1 VLKLPDST
9 KYQWVKKLL
18 PLTWILDLSALLSA
32 LGLNAHDVRNFTE
45 SVMQDKGVYNAGSVG
60 IESVL
65 STNKVLKNTYMLLSM
80 TLLFSAF
87 TAGLSMALGL
97 GQGMAM
103 VLMLVGFGL
112 LFVVHKMADTSKGM
126 LAIFAF
132 TGVMGASIGPML
144 SYYLAMEGGP
154 ALVMQ
159 ALGGTA
165 IVFFG
170 LSAYALT
177 TRKDFSFMG
186 GFLMVGLLV
195 AVAAMIANIFLNIP
209 ALSLTISAA
218 VVMIM
223 SGLIL
228 FDTSRIVNGGETNYI
243 RATVGLYLSIYNL
256 FIHLLS
262 LLSVFGG
269 DD

>member
-1 VLKLPDST
+1 MQEKSLYNVNT
-9 KYQWVKKLL
+9 AGV
-18 PLTWILDLSALLSA
+18 
-32 LGLNAHDVRNFTE
+32 E
-45 SVMQDKGVYNAGSVG
+45 SVV
-60 IESVL
+60 
-65 STNKVLKNTYMLLSM
+65 STNKVLKNTYMLLGM
-80 TLLFSAF
+80 TLLFSAV
-87 TAGLSMALGL
+87 TAGVSMAVGL
-97 GQGMAM
+97 GHGAAL
-103 VLMLVGFGL
+103 VLTLVGFGL
-112 LFVVHKMADTSKGM
+112 LFVVHRLADTSKGL

-132 TGVMGASIGPML
+132 TGVMGASIGPL
-144 SYYLAMEGGP
+144 LNYYLSMPGGS

-165 IVFFG
+165 LVFFG
-170 LSAYALT
+170 LSAYALS
-177 TRKDFSFMG
+177 TRKDFSYMG

-195 AVAAMIANIFLNIP
+195 AVVAMIANIFLNIP

-228 FDTSRIVNGGETNYI
+228 FDTSRIINGGETNYI

-256 FIHLLS
+256 FIHLLH
-262 LLSVFGG
+262 LLTALGG

>member
-1 VLKLPDST
+1 
-9 KYQWVKKLL
+9 
-18 PLTWILDLSALLSA
+18 
-32 LGLNAHDVRNFTE
+32 
-45 SVMQDKGVYNAGSVG
+45 MQDKGLYNVGSIG
-60 IESVL
+60 IESAF
-65 STNKVLKNTYMLLSM
+65 STNKVLKNTYMLLGM
-80 TLLFSAF
+80 TLLFSAM

-97 GQGMAM
+97 GQGMA
-103 VLMLVGFGL
+103 LILSLVGFGL
-112 LFVVHKMADTSKGM
+112 LFVVHKMADSSKGL

-144 SYYLAMEGGP
+144 NHYLSMAGGP

-165 IVFFG
+165 VVFFG

-177 TRKDFSFMG
+177 TRKDFSYMG

-195 AVAAMIANIFLNIP
+195 AVVAMIANIFLAIP

-228 FDTSRIVNGGETNYI
+228 FDTSRIINGGETNYI
-243 RATVGLYLSIYNL
+243 RATVSLYLDIYNL

-262 LLSVFGG
+262 LLSIFNS

>member
-1 VLKLPDST
+1 M
-9 KYQWVKKLL
+9 
-18 PLTWILDLSALLSA
+18 
-32 LGLNAHDVRNFTE
+32 
-45 SVMQDKGVYNAGSVG
+45 MQDKSLYNMNSAG
-60 IESVL
+60 IESAI
-65 STNKVLKNTYMLLSM
+65 STNKVLKNTYMLLGM
-80 TLLFSAF
+80 TLLFSAL
-87 TAGLSMALGL
+87 TAGISMAMGL
-97 GQGMAM
+97 PQGAALI
-103 VLMLVGFGL
+103 LMLVGFGL
-112 LFVVHKMADTSKGM
+112 LFVVNKTADTSKGL

-144 SYYLAMEGGP
+144 NYYLAMPNGP
-154 ALVMQ
+154 SLVMQ

-177 TRKDFSFMG
+177 TRKDFSYMG

-195 AVAAMIANIFLNIP
+195 AVVAMVANIFLAIP

-243 RATVGLYLSIYNL
+243 RATVSLYLNIYNR

-262 LLSVFGG
+262 LLTAFGG

>member
-1 VLKLPDST
+1 
-9 KYQWVKKLL
+9 
-18 PLTWILDLSALLSA
+18 
-32 LGLNAHDVRNFTE
+32 
-45 SVMQDKGVYNAGSVG
+45 MQDKSLSNINAPGM
-60 IESVL
+60 ESVL
-65 STNKVLKNTYMLLSM
+65 STNRVLKKTYRLRSM
-80 TLLFSAF
+80 TLVFSAV
-87 TAGLSMALGL
+87 TAGISMSMGL
-97 GQGMAM
+97 GHGTAM
-103 VLMLVGFGL
+103 ILMLVGFGL
-112 LFVVHKMADTSKGM
+112 LFVVNRTADSSKG
-126 LAIFAF
+126 LIAIFAF
-132 TGVMGASIGPML
+132 TGVMGASLGPML
-144 SYYLAMEGGP
+144 NYYLAMPNGP

-165 IVFFG
+165 VIFFG

-195 AVAAMIANIFLNIP
+195 AVVAMIANIFLNIP

-228 FDTSRIVNGGETNYI
+228 FDTSRIINGGETNYI
-243 RATVGLYLSIYNL
+243 RATVSLYLSIYNL
-256 FIHLLS
+256 FIHLLH
-262 LLSVFGG
+262 LLTAFGG

>member
-1 VLKLPDST
+1 MQEKGLYNTGNTGSISLE
-9 KYQWVKKLL
+9 
-18 PLTWILDLSALLSA
+18 SA
-32 LGLNAHDVRNFTE
+32 LG
-45 SVMQDKGVYNAGSVG
+45 
-60 IESVL
+60 
-65 STNKVLKNTYMLLSM
+65 TNRVLKNTYLLLGM

-87 TAGLSMALGL
+87 TAGVSMAIGL
-97 GQGMAM
+97 PQGAA
-103 VLMLVGFGL
+103 LILALVGFGL
-112 LFVVHKMADTSKGM
+112 LFVVNRMADSSKG
-126 LAIFAF
+126 LWAIFAF

-144 SYYLAMEGGP
+144 NFYLAMPGGP

-165 IVFFG
+165 VVFFG

-177 TRKDFSFMG
+177 TRKDFSYMG

-195 AVAAMIANIFLNIP
+195 AVVAMIANIFLAIP

-228 FDTSRIVNGGETNYI
+228 FDTSRIINGGETNYI
-243 RATVGLYLSIYNL
+243 RATVALYLDIYNL
-256 FIHLLS
+256 FIHLLN
-262 LLSVFGG
+262 LLTALSG

>member
-1 VLKLPDST
+1 
-9 KYQWVKKLL
+9 
-18 PLTWILDLSALLSA
+18 
-32 LGLNAHDVRNFTE
+32 
-45 SVMQDKGVYNAGSVG
+45 MQDKGLYNVGSIG
-60 IESVL
+60 IESAF
-65 STNKVLKNTYMLLSM
+65 STNKVLKNTYMLLGM
-80 TLLFSAF
+80 TLLFSAI

-97 GQGMAM
+97 GQGMA
-103 VLMLVGFGL
+103 LILSLAGFGL
-112 LFVVHKMADTSKGM
+112 LFVVHKMADSSKGL

-144 SYYLAMEGGP
+144 NHYLAMANGP

-165 IVFFG
+165 VVFFG

-177 TRKDFSFMG
+177 TRKDFSYMG

-195 AVAAMIANIFLNIP
+195 AVVAMIANIFLAIP

-228 FDTSRIVNGGETNYI
+228 FDTSRIINGGETNYI
-243 RATVGLYLSIYNL
+243 RATVSLYLDIYNL

-262 LLSVFGG
+262 LLSIFNS

>member
-1 VLKLPDST
+1 
-9 KYQWVKKLL
+9 
-18 PLTWILDLSALLSA
+18 
-32 LGLNAHDVRNFTE
+32 
-45 SVMQDKGVYNAGSVG
+45 MQDKSVYNPRVVG
-60 IESVL
+60 AESLV
-65 STNKVLKNTYMLLSM
+65 STNKVLKNTYMLLGM
-80 TLLFSAF
+80 TLLFSAV
-87 TAGLSMALGL
+87 TAGISMAVGL
-97 GQGMAM
+97 GHGAGL
-103 VLMLVGFGL
+103 VLALVGFGL
-112 LFVVHKMADTSKGM
+112 LFVVNKTADTSKGL

-144 SYYLAMEGGP
+144 SYYLQLPNGP
-154 ALVMQ
+154 ELVLQ

-165 IVFFG
+165 LVFFG

-177 TRKDFSFMG
+177 TRKDFSYMG

-195 AVAAMIANIFLNIP
+195 AVVAMIANIFLGIP

-228 FDTSRIVNGGETNYI
+228 YDTSRIINGGETNYI
-243 RATVGLYLSIYNL
+243 RATVSLYLNVYNL
-256 FIHLLS
+256 FIHMLHLLTAFS
-262 LLSVFGG
+262 G

>member
-1 VLKLPDST
+1 
-9 KYQWVKKLL
+9 
-18 PLTWILDLSALLSA
+18 
-32 LGLNAHDVRNFTE
+32 
-45 SVMQDKGVYNAGSVG
+45 MQDKSLYNVNAQGM
-60 IESVL
+60 ESVV
-65 STNKVLKNTYMLLSM
+65 STNKVLKNTYMLLGM
-80 TLLFSAF
+80 TLVFSTI
-87 TAGLSMALGL
+87 TAGISMAMGL
-97 GQGMAM
+97 PHGAA
-103 VLMLVGFGL
+103 LILTLVGFGL
-112 LFVVHKMADTSKGM
+112 LFVVNRTADSSKGII
-126 LAIFAF
+126 AIFAF

-144 SYYLAMEGGP
+144 NYYLAMPGGP

-165 IVFFG
+165 LVFFG

-177 TRKDFSFMG
+177 TRKDFSYMG

-195 AVAAMIANIFLNIP
+195 AVVAMIANIFLNIP

-228 FDTSRIVNGGETNYI
+228 FDTSRIINGGETNYI
-243 RATVGLYLSIYNL
+243 RATVSLYLNIYNL
-256 FIHLLS
+256 FIHMLHLLTA
-262 LLSVFGG
+262 LGG

>member
-1 VLKLPDST
+1 
-9 KYQWVKKLL
+9 
-18 PLTWILDLSALLSA
+18 
-32 LGLNAHDVRNFTE
+32 
-45 SVMQDKGVYNAGSVG
+45 MQDKSLYSAGSTG

-65 STNKVLKNTYMLLSM
+65 STNKVLKNTYMLLGV
-80 TLLFSAF
+80 TLLFSAL
-87 TAGLSMALGL
+87 TAGISMAIGL
-97 GQGMAM
+97 GQGTA
-103 VLMLVGFGL
+103 LIFMLVGFGL
-112 LFVVHKMADTSKGM
+112 LFVVNKTADSSKGL

-144 SYYLAMEGGP
+144 NYYLAMPNGP

-165 IVFFG
+165 VVFFG

-177 TRKDFSFMG
+177 TRKDFSYMG

-195 AVAAMIANIFLNIP
+195 AVVAMIANIFLAIP

-228 FDTSRIVNGGETNYI
+228 YDTSRIINGGETNYI
-243 RATVGLYLSIYNL
+243 RATVR
-256 FIHLLS
+256 
-262 LLSVFGG
+262 
-269 DD
+269 